1 MNKLPVV
8 LDSTCFILAWKLPE
22 FLKDHALFTTGM
34 VSGEM
39 RSPEAIQRFSAVSPS
54 VKNPGK
60 ESVEEAKRISKKLKD
75 KKLSGTDLSVLA
87 LALELNCPVVTDD
100 YSLQNACFGAGIEP
114 IPLSFKGISE
124 MRKFSPGS
132 GNKGQLGRPKD
143 K

>member
-1 MNKLPVV
+1 MNRF
-8 LDSTCFILAWKLPE
+8 SF
-22 FLKDHALFTTGM
+22 FTTGM

-39 RSPEAIQRFSAVSPS
+39 RSPEAIRRFSAVSPA

-60 ESVEEAKRISKKLKD
+60 ESVEEAKRISKKLND
-75 KKLSGTDLSVLA
+75 KKLSEADISVLA

-124 MRKFSPGS
+124 MRKFTPDSA
-132 GNKGQLGRPKD
+132 NKGRLGRPKD

>member
-1 MNKLPVV
+1 
-8 LDSTCFILAWKLPE
+8 
-22 FLKDHALFTTGM
+22 
-34 VSGEM
+34 M
-39 RSPEAIQRFSAVSPS
+39 RSPEAIQRFSAVSPA

-60 ESVEEAKRISKKLKD
+60 ESLEKARGISEKLRD
-75 KKLSGTDLSVLA
+75 RRLSVTDISVLA

-114 IPLSFKGISE
+114 IPLSFRGISE
-124 MRKFSPGS
+124 MRKFAPDS